1 MFFGL
6 FDRGIEIFR
15 IFLEESWD
23 GKPNLFFWIP
33 AFAGMTLKG
42 RFFDKLRMTAWKG
55 FGFSE

>member
-1 MFFGL
+1 L